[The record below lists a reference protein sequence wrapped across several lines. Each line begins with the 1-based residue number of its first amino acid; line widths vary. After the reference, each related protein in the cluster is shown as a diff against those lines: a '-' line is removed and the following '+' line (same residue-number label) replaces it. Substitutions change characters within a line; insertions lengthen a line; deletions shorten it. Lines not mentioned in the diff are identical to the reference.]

1 MPICRYCKEV
11 GHTRS
16 MCRDFEVDNIL
27 QMCGKR
33 GGELPEQLVKRH
45 KIPFEKIAE
54 IQLLI
59 EGHLPAVIFKT
70 NKQVNVSRKYEI
82 VTVRLAEDRT
92 FEKQTMVYSEE
103 RWTTIN
109 STWKDYTKTIKDN
122 SRLIAEKSE
131 KYLQKLRRLDR
142 DLLDGVRI
150 WLDGRLR
157 PQDEFSTNPLHNL
170 FRVDGRFRPQYE
182 FSRRTLHNLFHV
194 DYVTEKGRL
203 LHEQTERNDRIMR
216 EVREREARQLVRQQQ
231 AQQPV
236 QPSDRW
242 VNREPLP
249 IISTKAFE
257 AEDCPICMEP
267 LGETSKVILRC
278 GHQMCVTCMLTQTIL
293 AAKEWKS
300 KKCQCP
306 HCREEYL

>member
-1 MPICRYCKEV
+1 
-11 GHTRS
+11 
-16 MCRDFEVDNIL
+16 
-27 QMCGKR
+27 MCG
-33 GGELPEQLVKRH
+33 GQFEELPELVKRH
-45 KIPFEKIAE
+45 KIPFEKMAE

-59 EGHLPAVIFKT
+59 EGRLPAVIFKT

-82 VTVRLAEDRT
+82 VTVRLVEDRT
-92 FEKQTMVYSEE
+92 FEKQTLLYSEE
-103 RWTTIN
+103 GWNTIN
-109 STWKDYTKTIKDN
+109 STWKDYTKTVKDN
-122 SRLIAEKSE
+122 LRLIAEKSE
-131 KYLQKLRRLDR
+131 KYLQKLRWLER
-142 DLLDGVRI
+142 DLPGRRN

-157 PQDEFSTNPLHNL
+157 PQDEFST
-170 FRVDGRFRPQYE
+170 R
-182 FSRRTLHNLFHV
+182 SLHNLFHV
-194 DYVTEKGRL
+194 DYVTEKERL
-203 LHEQTERNDRIMR
+203 LHEQTEFNDRVMR
-216 EVREREARQLVRQQQ
+216 RIREREARQPVLQQQ

-236 QPSDRW
+236 QLSDRW

-293 AAKEWKS
+293 AAKERNS

>member
-1 MPICRYCKEV
+1 MPRAPPRCGHCKEV
-11 GHTRS
+11 GHTKAK
-16 MCRDFEVDNIL
+16 CRDLEVDKIL
-27 QMCGKR
+27 QMCG
-33 GGELPEQLVKRH
+33 GQFEELPELVKRH

-70 NKQVNVSRKYEI
+70 NKLVNVARKYEI
-82 VTVRLAEDRT
+82 VTVRLVEDRT
-92 FEKQTMVYSEE
+92 FEKQTVLYSEE

-109 STWKDYTKTIKDN
+109 STWKDYTKTVKDN
-122 SRLIAEKSE
+122 SRLITEKRE
-131 KYLQKLRRLDR
+131 KYLQKLRWLER
-142 DLLDGVRI
+142 DLPGRRN
-150 WLDGRLR
+150 WLDGRLT
-157 PQDEFSTNPLHNL
+157 PQDEFST
-170 FRVDGRFRPQYE
+170 R
-182 FSRRTLHNLFHV
+182 SLHNLFHV
-194 DYVTEKGRL
+194 DYVTEKERL
-203 LHEQTERNDRIMR
+203 LHEQTERNNRILR
-216 EVREREARQLVRQQQ
+216 EVTQRNQRQQ

-236 QPSDRW
+236 RQQQQAQQTVQQSGRW

-293 AAKEWKS
+293 ASKERNS

-306 HCREEYL
+306 HCRVEYL

>member
-1 MPICRYCKEV
+1 MPRAPPRCGHCKEV
-11 GHTRS
+11 GHTRAK
-16 MCRDFEVDNIL
+16 CRDLEVDKIL
-27 QMCGKR
+27 QMCG
-33 GGELPEQLVKRH
+33 GQFEELPELVKRH
-45 KIPFEKIAE
+45 KIPFEKMAE

-70 NKQVNVSRKYEI
+70 NKLVNVARKYEI
-82 VTVRLAEDRT
+82 VTVRLVEDRT
-92 FEKQTMVYSEE
+92 FEKQTILYSEE
-103 RWTTIN
+103 GWTTIN
-109 STWKDYTKTIKDN
+109 SIWKNYTKTIKDN

-131 KYLQKLRRLDR
+131 KYLQKLRWLER
-142 DLLDGVRI
+142 DLPGRRN

-157 PQDEFSTNPLHNL
+157 PQDEFST
-170 FRVDGRFRPQYE
+170 R
-182 FSRRTLHNLFHV
+182 SLHNLFHV
-194 DYVTEKGRL
+194 DYVIEKERL
-203 LHEQTERNDRIMR
+203 LHEQTEFNDRVMR
-216 EVREREARQLVRQQQ
+216 RILERQAQQQ
-231 AQQPV
+231 AHNQRTEQAV
-236 QPSDRW
+236 KQSGRW

-249 IISTKAFE
+249 IISTNAFE

-293 AAKEWKS
+293 AAKERNS

>member
-1 MPICRYCKEV
+1 MPRAPRRCGYCKEV
-11 GHTRS
+11 EHTRAT
-16 MCRDFEVDNIL
+16 CRDLEVDKIL
-27 QMCGKR
+27 QMCGGQFER
-33 GGELPEQLVKRH
+33 SPETVKRH

-59 EGHLPAVIFKT
+59 EGHLPGVIFKT
-70 NKQVNVSRKYEI
+70 NKQVNVARKYEI
-82 VTVRLAEDRT
+82 VIVKLAEDRT
-92 FEKQTMVYSEE
+92 FEKQTLLYSEE
-103 RWTTIN
+103 RWTDIN
-109 STWKDYTKTIKDN
+109 NTWKIYTKTIKD
-122 SRLIAEKSE
+122 SARLIRLIAEKKE
-131 KYLQKLRRLDR
+131 KYLQKLRWLER
-142 DLLDGVRI
+142 DLPGRRN

-157 PQDEFSTNPLHNL
+157 PQDEFST
-170 FRVDGRFRPQYE
+170 R
-182 FSRRTLHNLFHV
+182 SLHNLFHV
-194 DYVTEKGRL
+194 DYVTEKERL
-203 LHEQTERNDRIMR
+203 LHEQTERNDRVIR
-216 EVREREARQLVRQQQ
+216 EYNQRQQ

-236 QPSDRW
+236 RQQQQAQPHVQQSGRW

-293 AAKEWKS
+293 AAKERNS

>member
-16 MCRDFEVDNIL
+16 MCRVFEVDNIL

-33 GGELPEQLVKRH
+33 GGELPEVKRH

-70 NKQVNVSRKYEI
+70 NKQVNVARKYEI
-82 VTVRLAEDRT
+82 VIVRLVEDRT
-92 FEKQTMVYSEE
+92 FEKQTVLYSEE
-103 RWTTIN
+103 RWTDIN
-109 STWKDYTKTIKDN
+109 NTWKIYTKTIKDN
-122 SRLIAEKSE
+122 ARLITEKKE
-131 KYLQKLRRLDR
+131 KYLQKLRWLER
-142 DLLDGVRI
+142 DLPGMRN
-150 WLDGRLR
+150 WLDGRLT
-157 PQDEFSTNPLHNL
+157 PQDEFST
-170 FRVDGRFRPQYE
+170 R
-182 FSRRTLHNLFHV
+182 SLHNLFHV
-194 DYVTEKGRL
+194 DYVTEKERL
-203 LHEQTERNDRIMR
+203 LHEQTERNNRVMR
-216 EVREREARQLVRQQQ
+216 EITQRNQRQQARQQVRLQQQ

-236 QPSDRW
+236 QLSGRW

-293 AAKEWKS
+293 ASKERNS

-306 HCREEYL
+306 HCRVEYL

>member
-1 MPICRYCKEV
+1 MPRAPSRCGHCKEV
-11 GHTRS
+11 GHTRAK
-16 MCRDFEVDNIL
+16 CRDLEVDKIL
-27 QMCGKR
+27 QMCG
-33 GGELPEQLVKRH
+33 GQFEGSPETVKRH

-59 EGHLPAVIFKT
+59 EGRLPAVIFKT
-70 NKQVNVSRKYEI
+70 NKQVNVARKYEI
-82 VTVRLAEDRT
+82 VTVRLVEDRT
-92 FEKQTMVYSEE
+92 FEKQTMLYSEE
-103 RWTTIN
+103 GWNTIN

-131 KYLQKLRRLDR
+131 KYLQKLRWLER
-142 DLLDGVRI
+142 DLPGVRD
-150 WLDGRLR
+150 WYFGRLR
-157 PQDEFSTNPLHNL
+157 PQDEFST
-170 FRVDGRFRPQYE
+170 
-182 FSRRTLHNLFHV
+182 RTLHNLFHV
-194 DYVTEKGRL
+194 DYVTEKERL

-216 EVREREARQLVRQQQ
+216 EDRERQAQQQVRQQQQ

-236 QPSDRW
+236 QLSGRW

-293 AAKEWKS
+293 AAKERNS

-306 HCREEYL
+306 HCRVEYL

>member
-1 MPICRYCKEV
+1 MPRAPPRCGHCKEV
-11 GHTRS
+11 GHTRAK
-16 MCRDFEVDNIL
+16 CRDLEVDKIL
-27 QMCGKR
+27 QMCG
-33 GGELPEQLVKRH
+33 GQFEELPELVKRH
-45 KIPFEKIAE
+45 KIPFEKMAE

-59 EGHLPAVIFKT
+59 EGRLPAVIFKT
-70 NKQVNVSRKYEI
+70 NKQVNVARKYEI
-82 VTVRLAEDRT
+82 VTVRLVEDRT
-92 FEKQTMVYSEE
+92 FEKQTVLYSEE

-122 SRLIAEKSE
+122 SRLIAEKKE
-131 KYLQKLRRLDR
+131 KYLQKLRWLER
-142 DLLDGVRI
+142 DLPGRRN

-157 PQDEFSTNPLHNL
+157 PQDEFST
-170 FRVDGRFRPQYE
+170 R
-182 FSRRTLHNLFHV
+182 SLHNLFHV
-194 DYVTEKGRL
+194 DYVTEKERL

-216 EVREREARQLVRQQQ
+216 EVREREARQPVRQQQ

-236 QPSDRW
+236 QLSDRW

-293 AAKEWKS
+293 AAKERNS

>member
-1 MPICRYCKEV
+1 MPRAPPRCGHCKEV
-11 GHTRS
+11 GHTRAK
-16 MCRDFEVDNIL
+16 CRDLEVDKIL
-27 QMCGKR
+27 QMCG
-33 GGELPEQLVKRH
+33 GQFEELPELVKRH
-45 KIPFEKIAE
+45 QIPFEKIAE

-70 NKQVNVSRKYEI
+70 NKLVNVARKYEI
-82 VTVRLAEDRT
+82 VTVRLVEDRT
-92 FEKQTMVYSEE
+92 FEKQTILYSEE
-103 RWTTIN
+103 GWTTIN
-109 STWKDYTKTIKDN
+109 SIWKDYTKTIKDN
-122 SRLIAEKSE
+122 SRLITEKSE
-131 KYLQKLRRLDR
+131 KYLQKLRWLER
-142 DLLDGVRI
+142 DLPGVRD
-150 WLDGRLR
+150 WYFGRLR
-157 PQDEFSTNPLHNL
+157 PQVEFST
-170 FRVDGRFRPQYE
+170 R
-182 FSRRTLHNLFHV
+182 SLHNLFHV
-194 DYVTEKGRL
+194 DYVTEKERL
-203 LHEQTERNDRIMR
+203 LHEQTERNDRVIR
-216 EVREREARQLVRQQQ
+216 EYNQRQQAQNQQ

-236 QPSDRW
+236 KQSGRW

-293 AAKEWKS
+293 AAKEWNS

>member
-1 MPICRYCKEV
+1 MPRAPPRCGHCKEV
-11 GHTRS
+11 GHTRAK
-16 MCRDFEVDNIL
+16 CRDLEVDKIL
-27 QMCGKR
+27 QMCG
-33 GGELPEQLVKRH
+33 GQFEELPELVKRH

-59 EGHLPAVIFKT
+59 EGRLPAVIFKT
-70 NKQVNVSRKYEI
+70 NKQVNVARKYEI
-82 VTVRLAEDRT
+82 VTVRLVEDRT
-92 FEKQTMVYSEE
+92 FEKQTVLYSEE

-122 SRLIAEKSE
+122 SRLIAEKKE
-131 KYLQKLRRLDR
+131 KYLQKLRWLER
-142 DLLDGVRI
+142 DLPGRRN

-157 PQDEFSTNPLHNL
+157 PQDEFST
-170 FRVDGRFRPQYE
+170 R
-182 FSRRTLHNLFHV
+182 SLHNLFHV
-194 DYVTEKGRL
+194 DYVTEKERL

-216 EVREREARQLVRQQQ
+216 EVREREARQPVRQQQ

-236 QPSDRW
+236 QLSDRW

-293 AAKEWKS
+293 AAKERNS

>member
-1 MPICRYCKEV
+1 
-11 GHTRS
+11 
-16 MCRDFEVDNIL
+16 
-27 QMCGKR
+27 MCGGQFER
-33 GGELPEQLVKRH
+33 SPETVKRH

-59 EGHLPAVIFKT
+59 EGHLPGVIFKT
-70 NKQVNVSRKYEI
+70 NKQVNVARKYEI
-82 VTVRLAEDRT
+82 VIVKLAEDRT
-92 FEKQTMVYSEE
+92 FEKQTLLYSEE
-103 RWTTIN
+103 RWTDIN
-109 STWKDYTKTIKDN
+109 NTWKIYTKTIKD
-122 SRLIAEKSE
+122 SARLIRLIAEKKE
-131 KYLQKLRRLDR
+131 KYLQKLRWLER
-142 DLLDGVRI
+142 DLPGRRN

-157 PQDEFSTNPLHNL
+157 PQDEFST
-170 FRVDGRFRPQYE
+170 R
-182 FSRRTLHNLFHV
+182 SLHNLFHV
-194 DYVTEKGRL
+194 DYVTEKERL
-203 LHEQTERNDRIMR
+203 LHEQTERNDRVIR
-216 EVREREARQLVRQQQ
+216 EYNQRQQ

-236 QPSDRW
+236 RQQQQAQPHVQQSGRW

-293 AAKEWKS
+293 AAKERNS

>member
-1 MPICRYCKEV
+1 MPRAPSRCGHCKEV
-11 GHTRS
+11 GHTRAK
-16 MCRDFEVDNIL
+16 CRDLEVDKIL
-27 QMCGKR
+27 QMCG
-33 GGELPEQLVKRH
+33 GQFEGSPETVKRH

-59 EGHLPAVIFKT
+59 EGRLPAVIFKT
-70 NKQVNVSRKYEI
+70 NKQVNVARKYEI
-82 VTVRLAEDRT
+82 VTVRLVEDRT
-92 FEKQTMVYSEE
+92 FEKQTMLYSEE
-103 RWTTIN
+103 GWNTIN

-131 KYLQKLRRLDR
+131 KYLQKLRWLER
-142 DLLDGVRI
+142 DLPGVRD
-150 WLDGRLR
+150 WYFGRLR
-157 PQDEFSTNPLHNL
+157 PQDEFST
-170 FRVDGRFRPQYE
+170 
-182 FSRRTLHNLFHV
+182 RTLHNLFHV
-194 DYVTEKGRL
+194 DYVTEKERL
-203 LHEQTERNDRIMR
+203 LHEQTERNDRVIR
-216 EVREREARQLVRQQQ
+216 EYNQRQQ

-293 AAKEWKS
+293 AAKERNS

>member
-1 MPICRYCKEV
+1 MPRAPSRCGHCKEV
-11 GHTRS
+11 GHTRAK
-16 MCRDFEVDNIL
+16 CRDLEVDKIL
-27 QMCGKR
+27 QMCG
-33 GGELPEQLVKRH
+33 GQFEGSPETVKRH

-59 EGHLPAVIFKT
+59 EGRLPAVIFKT
-70 NKQVNVSRKYEI
+70 NKQVNVARKYEI
-82 VTVRLAEDRT
+82 VTVRLVEDRT
-92 FEKQTMVYSEE
+92 FEKQTMLYSEE
-103 RWTTIN
+103 GWNTIN

-131 KYLQKLRRLDR
+131 KYLQKLRWLER
-142 DLLDGVRI
+142 DLPGVRD
-150 WLDGRLR
+150 WYFGRLR
-157 PQDEFSTNPLHNL
+157 PQDEFST
-170 FRVDGRFRPQYE
+170 
-182 FSRRTLHNLFHV
+182 RTLHNLFHV
-194 DYVTEKGRL
+194 DYVTEKERL
-203 LHEQTERNDRIMR
+203 LHEQTERNDRVIR
-216 EVREREARQLVRQQQ
+216 EYNQRQQ

-257 AEDCPICMEP
+257 AEDCHICMEP

-293 AAKEWKS
+293 AAKERNS

>member
-1 MPICRYCKEV
+1 MPRAPRRCGHCKEV
-11 GHTRS
+11 GHTKAK
-16 MCRDFEVDNIL
+16 CRDLEVDKIL
-27 QMCGKR
+27 QMCG
-33 GGELPEQLVKRH
+33 GQFEELPELVKIH
-45 KIPFEKIAE
+45 QIPFEKIAE

-70 NKQVNVSRKYEI
+70 NKQVNVARKYEI
-82 VTVRLAEDRT
+82 VTVRLVEDRT
-92 FEKQTMVYSEE
+92 FEKQTLLYSEE
-103 RWTTIN
+103 GWNTIN

-122 SRLIAEKSE
+122 SRLITEKSE
-131 KYLQKLRRLDR
+131 KYLQKLRWLER
-142 DLLDGVRI
+142 DLPGVRD
-150 WLDGRLR
+150 WYFGRLR
-157 PQDEFSTNPLHNL
+157 PQVEFST
-170 FRVDGRFRPQYE
+170 R
-182 FSRRTLHNLFHV
+182 SLHNLFHV
-194 DYVTEKGRL
+194 DYVTEKERL
-203 LHEQTERNDRIMR
+203 LHEQTERNDRVIR
-216 EVREREARQLVRQQQ
+216 EYNQRQQAQNQQ

-236 QPSDRW
+236 KQSGRW

-293 AAKEWKS
+293 AAKERNS

-306 HCREEYL
+306 HCRVEYL

>member
-1 MPICRYCKEV
+1 MPRAPRRCGHCKEV
-11 GHTRS
+11 GHTKAK
-16 MCRDFEVDNIL
+16 CRDLEVDKIL
-27 QMCGKR
+27 QMCG
-33 GGELPEQLVKRH
+33 GQFEELPELVKRH
-45 KIPFEKIAE
+45 KIPFEKMAE

-70 NKQVNVSRKYEI
+70 NKLVNVAGKYEI
-82 VTVRLAEDRT
+82 VTVRLVEDRT

-103 RWTTIN
+103 RWNTIN

-122 SRLIAEKSE
+122 SRLIAEKSY
-131 KYLQKLRRLDR
+131 KYLQKLRWLDR
-142 DLLDGVRI
+142 DLPGMRN
-150 WLDGRLR
+150 WMDGRLR
-157 PQDEFSTNPLHNL
+157 PQHEFST
-170 FRVDGRFRPQYE
+170 R
-182 FSRRTLHNLFHV
+182 SLHNLFHV
-194 DYVTEKGRL
+194 DYVIEKERL
-203 LHEQTERNDRIMR
+203 LHQQTERNDRILR
-216 EVREREARQLVRQQQ
+216 DITQRNQYQPAQPQVPQQQ
-231 AQQPV
+231 RTQPHV
-236 QPSDRW
+236 KQSGRW

-293 AAKEWKS
+293 AAKEGNS

-306 HCREEYL
+306 HCRVEYL

>member
-1 MPICRYCKEV
+1 MPRAPPRCGHCKEV
-11 GHTRS
+11 GHTRAK
-16 MCRDFEVDNIL
+16 CRDLEVDKIL
-27 QMCGKR
+27 QMCG
-33 GGELPEQLVKRH
+33 GQFEELPELVKRH

-59 EGHLPAVIFKT
+59 EGRLPAVIFKT
-70 NKQVNVSRKYEI
+70 NKQVNVARKYEI
-82 VTVRLAEDRT
+82 VTVRLVEDRT
-92 FEKQTMVYSEE
+92 FEKQTVLYSEE

-109 STWKDYTKTIKDN
+109 SIWKNYTKTIKDN
-122 SRLIAEKSE
+122 SRLIAEKNE
-131 KYLQKLRRLDR
+131 KYLQKLRWLER
-142 DLLDGVRI
+142 DLPGRRN

-157 PQDEFSTNPLHNL
+157 PQDEFST
-170 FRVDGRFRPQYE
+170 R
-182 FSRRTLHNLFHV
+182 SLHNLFHV
-194 DYVTEKGRL
+194 DYVTEKERL

-216 EVREREARQLVRQQQ
+216 EVREREARQPVRQQQ
-231 AQQPV
+231 AQHPV
-236 QPSDRW
+236 QLSDRW

-293 AAKEWKS
+293 AAKERNS

>member
-1 MPICRYCKEV
+1 MPRAPSRCGHCKEV
-11 GHTRS
+11 GHTRAK
-16 MCRDFEVDNIL
+16 CRDLEVDKIL
-27 QMCGKR
+27 QMCG
-33 GGELPEQLVKRH
+33 GQFEELPELVKRH
-45 KIPFEKIAE
+45 KIPFEKMAE

-59 EGHLPAVIFKT
+59 EGRLPAVIFKT

-82 VTVRLAEDRT
+82 VTVRLVEDRT
-92 FEKQTMVYSEE
+92 FEKQTLLYSEE
-103 RWTTIN
+103 GWNTIN
-109 STWKDYTKTIKDN
+109 STWKDYTKTVKDN
-122 SRLIAEKSE
+122 LRLIAEKSE
-131 KYLQKLRRLDR
+131 KYLQKLRWLER
-142 DLLDGVRI
+142 DLPGRRN

-157 PQDEFSTNPLHNL
+157 PQDEFST
-170 FRVDGRFRPQYE
+170 R
-182 FSRRTLHNLFHV
+182 SLHNLFHV
-194 DYVTEKGRL
+194 DYVTEKERL
-203 LHEQTERNDRIMR
+203 LHEQTEFNDRVMR
-216 EVREREARQLVRQQQ
+216 RIREREARQPVLQQQ

-236 QPSDRW
+236 QLSDRW

-293 AAKEWKS
+293 AAKERNS

>member
-1 MPICRYCKEV
+1 MPRAPPRCGHCKEV
-11 GHTRS
+11 GHTKAK
-16 MCRDFEVDNIL
+16 CRDLEVDKIL
-27 QMCGKR
+27 QMCG
-33 GGELPEQLVKRH
+33 GQFEELPELVKRH
-45 KIPFEKIAE
+45 QIPFEKMAE

-59 EGHLPAVIFKT
+59 EGRLPAVIFKT
-70 NKQVNVSRKYEI
+70 NKQVNVARKYEI
-82 VTVRLAEDRT
+82 VTVRLVEDRT
-92 FEKQTMVYSEE
+92 FEKEIILYSEE
-103 RWTTIN
+103 GWTTIN

-122 SRLIAEKSE
+122 ARLIAEKSE
-131 KYLQKLRRLDR
+131 KYLQKLRWLER
-142 DLLDGVRI
+142 DLPGVRD
-150 WLDGRLR
+150 WYFGRLR
-157 PQDEFSTNPLHNL
+157 PQVEFST
-170 FRVDGRFRPQYE
+170 R
-182 FSRRTLHNLFHV
+182 SLHNLFHV
-194 DYVTEKGRL
+194 DYVTEKERL
-203 LHEQTERNDRIMR
+203 LHEQTERNDRVIR
-216 EVREREARQLVRQQQ
+216 EYNQRQQAQNQQ

-236 QPSDRW
+236 QLSDRW

-293 AAKEWKS
+293 AAKERNS

>member
-1 MPICRYCKEV
+1 MPRAPPRCRYCKEV
-11 GHTRS
+11 GHTKAK
-16 MCRDFEVDNIL
+16 CRDLEVDKIL
-27 QMCGKR
+27 QMCG
-33 GGELPEQLVKRH
+33 GQFEELPELVMRH

-70 NKQVNVSRKYEI
+70 NKQVNVARKYEI
-82 VTVRLAEDRT
+82 VTVRLVEDRT
-92 FEKQTMVYSEE
+92 FEKQTLLYSEE
-103 RWTTIN
+103 GWNTIN

-122 SRLIAEKSE
+122 SRLITEKSE
-131 KYLQKLRRLDR
+131 KYLQKLRWLER
-142 DLLDGVRI
+142 DLPGVRD
-150 WLDGRLR
+150 WYFGRLR
-157 PQDEFSTNPLHNL
+157 PQVEFST
-170 FRVDGRFRPQYE
+170 R
-182 FSRRTLHNLFHV
+182 SLHNLFHV
-194 DYVTEKGRL
+194 DYVTEKERL
-203 LHEQTERNDRIMR
+203 LHEQTERNDRVIR
-216 EVREREARQLVRQQQ
+216 EYNQRQQAQNQQ

-236 QPSDRW
+236 KQSGRW

-293 AAKEWKS
+293 AAKERNS

-306 HCREEYL
+306 HCRVEYL

>member
-1 MPICRYCKEV
+1 MPRAPPRCGHCKEV
-11 GHTRS
+11 GHTKAK
-16 MCRDFEVDNIL
+16 CRDLEVDKIL
-27 QMCGKR
+27 QMCG
-33 GGELPEQLVKRH
+33 GQFEELPELVKRH

-70 NKQVNVSRKYEI
+70 NKLVNVARKYEI
-82 VTVRLAEDRT
+82 VTVRLVEDRT
-92 FEKQTMVYSEE
+92 FEKQTVLYSEE

-109 STWKDYTKTIKDN
+109 STWKDYTKTVKDN
-122 SRLIAEKSE
+122 ARLITEKRE
-131 KYLQKLRRLDR
+131 TYLQKLRWLER
-142 DLLDGVRI
+142 DLPGRRN
-150 WLDGRLR
+150 WLDGRLT
-157 PQDEFSTNPLHNL
+157 PQDEFST
-170 FRVDGRFRPQYE
+170 R
-182 FSRRTLHNLFHV
+182 SLHNLFHV
-194 DYVTEKGRL
+194 DYVTEKERL
-203 LHEQTERNDRIMR
+203 LHEQTERNNRILR
-216 EVREREARQLVRQQQ
+216 EVTQRNQRQQ

-236 QPSDRW
+236 RQHQHVQQTVKQSDRW

-293 AAKEWKS
+293 AAKEGKS

-306 HCREEYL
+306 HCRVEYL

>member
-1 MPICRYCKEV
+1 MPRAPSRCGHCKEV
-11 GHTRS
+11 GHTRAK
-16 MCRDFEVDNIL
+16 CRDLEVDKIL
-27 QMCGKR
+27 QMCG
-33 GGELPEQLVKRH
+33 GQFEGSPETVKRH

-59 EGHLPAVIFKT
+59 EGRLPAVIFKT
-70 NKQVNVSRKYEI
+70 NKQVNVARKYEI
-82 VTVRLAEDRT
+82 VTVRLVEDRT
-92 FEKQTMVYSEE
+92 FEKQTMLYSEE
-103 RWTTIN
+103 GWNTIN

-131 KYLQKLRRLDR
+131 KYLQKLRWLER
-142 DLLDGVRI
+142 DLPGVRD
-150 WLDGRLR
+150 WYFGRLR
-157 PQDEFSTNPLHNL
+157 PQDEFST
-170 FRVDGRFRPQYE
+170 
-182 FSRRTLHNLFHV
+182 RTLHNLFHV
-194 DYVTEKGRL
+194 DYVTEKERL
-203 LHEQTERNDRIMR
+203 LHEQTERNDRVIR
-216 EVREREARQLVRQQQ
+216 EYNQRQQ

-236 QPSDRW
+236 QPSYRW

-293 AAKEWKS
+293 AAKERNS

>member
-1 MPICRYCKEV
+1 MPRAPRRCGYCKGVE
-11 GHTRS
+11 HTRAT
-16 MCRDFEVDNIL
+16 CRDLEVDKIL
-27 QMCGKR
+27 QMCG
-33 GGELPEQLVKRH
+33 GQFEGSPETVKRH

-54 IQLLI
+54 VQLLI
-59 EGHLPAVIFKT
+59 EGRLPGAIFKT
-70 NKQVNVSRKYEI
+70 NKQVNVARKYEI
-82 VTVRLAEDRT
+82 VIVKLAEDRT
-92 FEKQTMVYSEE
+92 FEKQTLLYSEE
-103 RWTTIN
+103 RWTDIN
-109 STWKDYTKTIKDN
+109 NTWKIYTKTIKD
-122 SRLIAEKSE
+122 SARLIRLIAEKKE
-131 KYLQKLRRLDR
+131 KYLQKLRWLER
-142 DLLDGVRI
+142 DLPGRRN

-157 PQDEFSTNPLHNL
+157 PQDEFST
-170 FRVDGRFRPQYE
+170 R
-182 FSRRTLHNLFHV
+182 SLHNLFHV
-194 DYVTEKGRL
+194 DYVTEKERL
-203 LHEQTERNDRIMR
+203 LHEQTERNDRVIR
-216 EVREREARQLVRQQQ
+216 EYNQRQQ

-236 QPSDRW
+236 RQQQQAQPHVQQSGRW

-293 AAKEWKS
+293 AAKERNS